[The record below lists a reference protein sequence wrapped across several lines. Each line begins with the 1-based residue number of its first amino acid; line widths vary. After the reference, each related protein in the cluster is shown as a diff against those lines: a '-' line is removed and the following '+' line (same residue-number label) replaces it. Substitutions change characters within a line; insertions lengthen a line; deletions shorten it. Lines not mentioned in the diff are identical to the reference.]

1 MNNIFSISINLYYP
15 FVRVNGSSKIPGA
28 WSALSP
34 AGDRS
39 REKGPDMIASLNDFS
54 RLAREKGPKE
64 MAVLAP
70 EDEEFMRAVRISR
83 ERGYIE
89 PILIG
94 DGEKIARAAGK
105 VDFDIGPFQKISSDD
120 PREISNLGIG
130 MLFSG
135 KAPIAGKGQIP
146 TSHIYR
152 SIIREEAKA
161 GSGMTVSVV
170 TFWEVPGIDH
180 LVAFTDTGV
189 NIRPD
194 LRAKREIVRNA
205 VFVYHLLG
213 IPRPRIAVLSGQREA
228 GGELPSYGDFKEL
241 RKAAEA
247 GDFGSCDIE
256 EATSFTDIFLGGGI
270 RGDRMPHIL
279 LVPCL
284 DTGNI
289 LCKLDFFLNVKRSSL
304 VATSRGPVCIPARS
318 DFSDNIVLQIAMS
331 VVLADR
337 MGKQGGEIQ

>member
-1 MNNIFSISINLYYP
+1 
-15 FVRVNGSSKIPGA
+15 
-28 WSALSP
+28 
-34 AGDRS
+34 
-39 REKGPDMIASLNDFS
+39 MIGSLNDFT
-54 RLAREKGPKE
+54 RLAGESGPKE

-70 EDEEFMRAVRISR
+70 EDEEFMRAVKLGR

-94 DGEKIARAAGK
+94 DGEKITRAAEK
-105 VDFDIGPFQKISSDD
+105 VDFDIEPFRKIGSDD

-170 TFWEVPGIDH
+170 TFWEVPGVDH

-194 LRAKREIVRNA
+194 LNAKKEIVRNA

-213 IPRPRIAVLSGQREA
+213 VPRPRIAVLSGQRDT
-228 GGELPSYGDFKEL
+228 GGELPSYADFREL
-241 RKAAEA
+241 RKAAES
-247 GDFGSCDIE
+247 GDFGSCEIE
-256 EATSFTDIFLGGGI
+256 EATSFTEIFLGAGNRRIDYGRI
-270 RGDRMPHIL
+270 RGDGMPHIL

-289 LCKLDFFLNVKRSSL
+289 LCKLDFFLDVKRSSL

-318 DFSDNIVLQIAMS
+318 DFSDNIVQQIAMC

-337 MGKQGGEIQ
+337 MEKGR